1 MEYILIQ
8 RPTTIIDAKVWRM
21 LLTNTSQPHFE
32 MATRESRGLDVY
44 FLTYFC
50 SAMTVLIYAQGRWI
64 CRDCFWILQDKTTLF
79 IDQMIYLFNDY
90 SI

>member
-1 MEYILIQ
+1 MEN
-8 RPTTIIDAKVWRM
+8 VC

-32 MATRESRGLDVY
+32 MATRESRGLGVY

-50 SAMTVLIYAQGRWI
+50 SAMTVLIYAQDHGYAEI
-64 CRDCFWILQDKTTLF
+64 GSWILQDKTTLF
-79 IDQMIYLFNDY
+79 KEQIIYLFNDY